1 MTKKD
6 YIKLAEVM
14 KDSKPHADNFIENAL
29 WLLIIGKL
37 ANMLKADNANFKP
50 KKFMLACGIDKT
62 DIARLLF
69 DYLVVKHVS

>member
-14 KDSKPHADNFIENAL
+14 LAIKPVLPSDYRYWQTGIA
-29 WLLIIGKL
+29 KL

-50 KKFMLACGIDKT
+50 EKFMLACGIDKT
-62 DIARLLF
+62 DVARLLF
-69 DYLVVKHVS
+69 DHLVVKHVS